1 MERQFNLEL
10 DHNGMVSS
18 MDIHGFLGIS
28 EKYATWIKRWVANLN
43 VKEGENFVRQTK
55 QSTGGRPSVDFL
67 VNEHFAMTLVMVSKG
82 QFSEQLRGY
91 LISLFNKRKDLELI
105 TPEEAAYAMTIID
118 CLQYINN
125 QKQCYEMHLDHY
137 IKTTVPTTNVWASF
151 NYYRNNITGWDKKKI
166 EQAFNEYMIKNQRP
180 MKPKNNMDSL
190 NIMDS
195 SEALRVAT
203 MDLLLSRDTSLDSV
217 NKFANLVKRMANL
230 RGVKTFRENETN
242 LFQEKNLMASFES
255 IHQKQIK

>member
-1 MERQFNLEL
+1 MEKQFNLEV
-10 DHNGMVSS
+10 DSNGMISS
-18 MDIHGFLGIS
+18 REIYDYLGIKKDYTDWV
-28 EKYATWIKRWVANLN
+28 KYW
-43 VKEGENFVRQTK
+43 VKEAGYEEGIEFVRQTK
-55 QSTGGRPSVDFL
+55 QSTGGRPLTDYL
-67 VNEHFAMTLVMVSKG
+67 VNKDMAMTLVMVSGG
-82 QFSEQLRGY
+82 QFANKLRKY
-91 LISLFNKRKDLELI
+91 LIQLFDKRENLELI